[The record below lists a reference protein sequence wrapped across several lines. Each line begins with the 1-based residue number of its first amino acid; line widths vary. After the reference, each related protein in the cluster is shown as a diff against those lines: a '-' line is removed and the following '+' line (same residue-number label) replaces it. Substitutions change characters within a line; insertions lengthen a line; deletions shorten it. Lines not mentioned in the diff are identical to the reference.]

1 MPRGCEGCARSLHFA
16 SDDLA
21 LLNLDSVP
29 SMCCHQSP
37 SLPIANSVHH
47 DLNDGRKASLDDT
60 CGNQLAVGER
70 DESDVAC
77 RRGTRLIV
85 DSLQGNGNLHSVCAK
100 TNKSLNAAGY
110 HRLGSGRSPTR
121 VEASLLAPVHGE
133 GDATA
138 RGISGLPMSNAS
150 QPPFETCLHRD
161 QIAVRRALAGS
172 CQRGSARIG
181 VHGRSPGTQL
191 QTQT

>member
-29 SMCCHQSP
+29 GMCCHHSP
-37 SLPIANSVHH
+37 SLPIADSVHR
-47 DLNDGRKASLDDT
+47 DLNDGHKASLDDT

-85 DSLQGNGNLHSVCAK
+85 DSLQENRNLHSVCAK
-100 TNKSLNAAGY
+100 TNNSLNAAGY
-110 HRLGSGRSPTR
+110 RRLCPGRSPTR
-121 VEASLLAPVHGE
+121 VEASVLAHVHGE

-138 RGISGLPMSNAS
+138 RGIPGLPMSNAS
-150 QPPFETCLHRD
+150 EPPFETCLRRD
-161 QIAVRRALAGS
+161 QIAIRRALAGVAS
-172 CQRGSARIG
+172 VVQRESVSTGALL
-181 VHGRSPGTQL
+181 GTQL